1 MFVFLV
7 KEYFKVIFET
17 CFKKL
22 ENVIFSLQV
31 ICPDVNY
38 ECWKDNTKTEIEIK
52 DITEEVRTV
61 SKNLWHIV
69 SLFSAFK
76 KYQLL
81 VPV

>member
-1 MFVFLV
+1 MFVFSV

-38 ECWKDNTKTEIEIK
+38 ECWKDNTKTE
-52 DITEEVRTV
+52 R
-61 SKNLWHIV
+61 
-69 SLFSAFK
+69 
-76 KYQLL
+76 
-81 VPV
+81 